1 MCRFCSCTLLTSY
14 IRLTSTR
21 FALTADATKA
31 KQIQDAAKEIDTAK
45 AEAEKLREQLR
56 QKEESLL
63 ILQGTNA
70 SLVTA
75 MDEKERQ
82 LQAEEVALVSLRQE
96 LERHIY
102 EDAIVDGD
110 ILRKF
115 SYRRNFLSGGVFV

>member
-1 MCRFCSCTLLTSY
+1 MCRFCSCTLLTSH
-14 IRLTSTR
+14 ILLTSTR
-21 FALTADATKA
+21 FFLTADAAKA
-31 KQIQDAAKEIDTAK
+31 KQIQDTAKEIDTVR

-63 ILQGTNA
+63 ILQGTSA

-102 EDAIVDGD
+102 EEIGRASCRERV
-110 ILRKF
+110 
-115 SYRRNFLSGGVFV
+115 

>member
-1 MCRFCSCTLLTSY
+1 MCRFCSCTLLTSH
-14 IRLTSTR
+14 ILLTSTR
-21 FALTADATKA
+21 FALIADAAKA

-75 MDEKERQ
+75 MDEKEKQ
-82 LQAEEVALVSLRQE
+82 L
-96 LERHIY
+96 
-102 EDAIVDGD
+102 
-110 ILRKF
+110 
-115 SYRRNFLSGGVFV
+115 